1 MKGSTEAEKTDFSAL
16 TADFDLAKGNAVTRN
31 IKMVSPLLRIH
42 GEGSAHYVNETANML
57 IKTSIVG
64 TLKGQGGKDIDDL
77 KDVTIPIR
85 ITGAWTDPK
94 FALVFDDVLKEKA
107 KKEVERA
114 TERLGIKDEKTK
126 KAVDSLLKGLFN

>member
-1 MKGSTEAEKTDFSAL
+1 MKATLKLANGVVSTNDMTAE
-16 TADFDLAKGNAVTRN
+16 
-31 IKMVSPLLRIH
+31 SPLLRVK
-42 GEGSAHYVNETANML
+42 GQGSANYINETADFVVS
-57 IKTSIVG
+57 TSVVG
-64 TLKGQGGKDIDDL
+64 TLEGQGGQSIDEL
-77 KDVTIPIR
+77 RDVTIPIR